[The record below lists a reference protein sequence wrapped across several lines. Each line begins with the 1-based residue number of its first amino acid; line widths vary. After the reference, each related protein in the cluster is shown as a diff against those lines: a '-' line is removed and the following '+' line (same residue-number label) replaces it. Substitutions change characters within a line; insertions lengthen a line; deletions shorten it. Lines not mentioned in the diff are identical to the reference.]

1 MNKILLKSIFI
12 FLFAGS
18 VFSYAQAEQKIKTQQ
33 QNRVEVYYFHG
44 NFRCPTCFKIEQ
56 YSREAVESNF
66 KDELGSGKITFRAV
80 NIEEK
85 GNEHFVND
93 YQLYT
98 RSLIISLVKDGKET
112 KYSNLTKVWE
122 HIRNKEIFFE
132 YVKKEI
138 TNYLKEL

>member
-18 VFSYAQAEQKIKTQQ
+18 VFSYAQAEQKMNTQQ
-33 QNRVEVYYFHG
+33 QNHVDVYYFYG

-66 KDELGSGKITFRAV
+66 KDELGSGKIIFRAI

-112 KYSNLTKVWE
+112 KYSNLTKIWE
-122 HIRNKEIFFE
+122 HIKNKEIFFE